1 MKNKKVLNI
10 QGAVLDKY
18 QLESYLKKIA
28 SDHVLKDKASLE
40 TYPINRLNENYIVIK
55 QVYKLLNEHIKM
67 GIPIHPAGEWI
78 LDNLYVIE
86 EIVKNI
92 TKDLTLKKYKNFVSL
107 SNGRYAGFARIYVLA
122 AEMVAY
128 TDGKIDNKNL
138 EEMLRSYQN
147 KKALSMDE
155 IWNIGT
161 FLQISL
167 IENIRQ
173 ISERVYLSQIQKYK
187 VENILSKTIDRENQS
202 KYRENNVNRVYI
214 KSEINTFVEYMSYRL
229 KKIRKASIS
238 IFKNIGRG
246 SK

>member
-1 MKNKKVLNI
+1 
-10 QGAVLDKY
+10 
-18 QLESYLKKIA
+18 
-28 SDHVLKDKASLE
+28 
-40 TYPINRLNENYIVIK
+40 
-55 QVYKLLNEHIKM
+55 
-67 GIPIHPAGEWI
+67 
-78 LDNLYVIE
+78 
-86 EIVKNI
+86 
-92 TKDLTLKKYKNFVSL
+92 
-107 SNGRYAGFARIYVLA
+107 
-122 AEMVAY
+122 
-128 TDGKIDNKNL
+128 
-138 EEMLRSYQN
+138 MLRSYQN
-147 KKALSMDE
+147 KKTLSMDE

-161 FLQISL
+161 FLQIAL